1 MSSLVPLLKEVE
13 LNPLKAFL
21 QFPFICLF
29 SVNYFNIL
37 ITGAWHSAS
46 EGPLNITDFIIDN
59 RDVGGGLLRVDC
71 IMGLTGSWLD
81 LVCTGL
87 LLRQHHTSTH
97 NTQHTTEHTSTTS
110 VHVYRERTFKGLV
123 CVCMHVCAGVCVC
136 LCVCVCM

>member
-29 SVNYFNIL
+29 SVNYFIIL

-87 LLRQHHTSTH
+87 LHATPTSH
-97 NTQHTTEHTSTTS
+97 INTQHTTHHRAHLNNIST
-110 VHVYRERTFKGLV
+110 
-123 CVCMHVCAGVCVC
+123 CVQGTHI
-136 LCVCVCM
+136 